1 MAKPK
6 IRFKGY
12 TDDWEQRK
20 LGEVLDDMYNGQT
33 PSRKRDEY
41 WNGNIRWLSSGE
53 LNRGIVY
60 SSIETITEEGKKSAN
75 LRVVPKG
82 TFVMAIT
89 GLEASGTRGNCALLG
104 FDTTLNQSCMALF
117 PKQDI
122 LISQFLFQWYRMVGE
137 EYGINYTQ
145 GTKQQ
150 SYNAELIKILPI
162 LLPSIDE
169 QKKIASYLN
178 SIDHLITLHQ
188 RKCEETKKLK
198 KYMLQKMFPQ
208 NGQKVPEIRFS
219 GFTDAWEQRKLE
231 DIMDTVTDY
240 VAAGSF
246 EDIRNNVTYLNEP
259 GYAQLVRTVDL
270 KKKFTNN
277 DSIYVD
283 ESAFKYLWRV
293 NLNEECIVLP
303 NIGANIGEVYFVE
316 PSGLPYDNNVLGP
329 NAILLKANEDTYFAF
344 TALNNLTFQKQL
356 FENVGSSG
364 QPKFNKTELK
374 SIQLYMPQNEEQ
386 EKIGQ
391 YFRDLDHLITLHQRK
406 NIYFYEK
413 VTLVWE
419 QRKFSEFVKNVAVRN
434 KAGVELECYAVTND
448 RGFISQKEAHD
459 AFGYMADADTT
470 AYNIVPPS
478 SFAYNPARINV
489 GSIGYYTGIEN
500 VIVSSLYE
508 VFQTADYVDDR
519 FMWHWFKS
527 DHFSKWIERLQEGS
541 VRLYFYYDKLI
552 QCEMKMPSL
561 EEQKK
566 MGAFFDQLDHLI
578 TLHQCK
584 CHLLHKLLHNDW
596 EQRKLGEIAFS
607 FEYGLNAAAKE
618 YDGENKYIRITDI
631 DNNTHEFLTY
641 NLTSPDI
648 DLTDA
653 ENYKLAEG
661 DILLARTGASVGKSY
676 IYRDSDGLVYYAGFL
691 IRARIREEYDAEF
704 VFQSTLT
711 DKYNKYIAVTSQRS
725 GQPGMNAQEYSEFEI
740 RVPEKEEQTK
750 IGTYFRILDHLITLH
765 QHKCEQLQSM
775 KKFMLQNMFV

>member
-1 MAKPK
+1 
-6 IRFKGY
+6 
-12 TDDWEQRK
+12 
-20 LGEVLDDMYNGQT
+20 
-33 PSRKRDEY
+33 
-41 WNGNIRWLSSGE
+41 
-53 LNRGIVY
+53 
-60 SSIETITEEGKKSAN
+60 
-75 LRVVPKG
+75 
-82 TFVMAIT
+82 MAIT

-188 RKCEETKKLK
+188 RK
-198 KYMLQKMFPQ
+198 
-208 NGQKVPEIRFS
+208 
-219 GFTDAWEQRKLE
+219 
-231 DIMDTVTDY
+231 
-240 VAAGSF
+240 
-246 EDIRNNVTYLNEP
+246 
-259 GYAQLVRTVDL
+259 
-270 KKKFTNN
+270 
-277 DSIYVD
+277 
-283 ESAFKYLWRV
+283 
-293 NLNEECIVLP
+293 
-303 NIGANIGEVYFVE
+303 
-316 PSGLPYDNNVLGP
+316 
-329 NAILLKANEDTYFAF
+329 
-344 TALNNLTFQKQL
+344 
-356 FENVGSSG
+356 
-364 QPKFNKTELK
+364 
-374 SIQLYMPQNEEQ
+374 
-386 EKIGQ
+386 
-391 YFRDLDHLITLHQRK
+391 

-419 QRKFSEFVKNVAVRN
+419 QRKLGDVLVSLQNNTLSRADLSNEAGVAKNVHYGDVLI
-434 KAGVELECYAVTND
+434 KFGEVLDVSKEQLPM
-448 RGFISQKEAHD
+448 ISDESILTKYKTSFLQNGD
-459 AFGYMADADTT
+459 VIIADTAEDT
-470 AYNIVPPS
+470 TVGKCSEIVGLNDEVVLSGLHTIPYRPVEK
-478 SFAYNPARINV
+478 FAPKYL
-489 GSIGYYTGIEN
+489 GYYLNSDAYHNQLLPLMQGIK
-500 VIVSSLYE
+500 VTSIS
-508 VFQTADYVDDR
+508 
-519 FMWHWFKS
+519 KS
-527 DHFSKWIERLQEGS
+527 AMQDTDIIYPKSK
-541 VRLYFYYDKLI
+541 
-552 QCEMKMPSL
+552 
-561 EEQKK
+561 EEQTEI
-566 MGAFFDQLDHLI
+566 GNYFDALDHLI

-765 QHKCEQLQSM
+765 HRKYIYILKSP
-775 KKFMLQNMFV
+775 